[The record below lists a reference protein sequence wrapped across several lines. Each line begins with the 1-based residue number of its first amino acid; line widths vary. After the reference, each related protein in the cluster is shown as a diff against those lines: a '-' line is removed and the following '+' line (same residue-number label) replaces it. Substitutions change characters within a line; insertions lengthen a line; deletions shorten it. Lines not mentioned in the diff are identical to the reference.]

1 MSQTMLYKFG
11 GDFPY
16 EGNFFTFTIVNDDD
30 IKQALSDGW
39 SLTTTDAIAKA
50 KTTAEAIAEDDAL
63 DGEQE
68 PAKRRGRPPKA
79 AE

>member
-1 MSQTMLYKFG
+1 MLYKFG

-30 IKQALSDGW
+30 IEHALSEGW

-50 KTTAEAIAEDDAL
+50 KTHAEDIAESDTVE
-63 DGEQE
+63 GEQE

>member
-1 MSQTMLYKFG
+1 MPQTMLYKFG

-39 SLTTTDAIAKA
+39 SLTTT
-50 KTTAEAIAEDDAL
+50 EAIALAKKPAEGIADVDASED
-63 DGEQE
+63 GQE

-79 AE
+79 E

>member
-16 EGNFFTFTIVNDDD
+16 EGEFFTYSIVNDED
-30 IKQALSDGW
+30 IEQALSDGW
-39 SLTTTDAIAKA
+39 SLTTTDAIAKGKKPVEVA
-50 KTTAEAIAEDDAL
+50 PVVESEEADD
-63 DGEQE
+63 E

>member
-11 GDFPY
+11 GNFEY
-16 EGNFFTFTIVNDDD
+16 EGEFYTYTIVNDDE
-30 IKQALSDGW
+30 IMRALSAGW

-50 KTTAEAIAEDDAL
+50 KKPVEPVLEVDPAED
-63 DGEQE
+63 EQE

-79 AE
+79 E

>member
-16 EGNFFTFTIVNDDD
+16 EGNFFTFTIINDKD
-30 IKQALSDGW
+30 IENALLDGW
-39 SLTTTDAIAKA
+39 SFTTTDAIAKA
-50 KTTAEAIAEDDAL
+50 KTQTEAIAEDGAAE
-63 DGEQE
+63 GEQE
-68 PAKRRGRPPKA
+68 PVKRRGRPPRA